1 MSDAVDILQSITRE
15 RLSFRRA
22 KTNKSL
28 ANYALQMTTVLTM
41 SRNRTDIR
49 EYLSS
54 QITPILDDCEI
65 HFGMNETKASDTL
78 RELSEYATFFVNEFA
93 YEWIY
98 LRVTD
103 LIGKIRSSYPPK

>member
-54 QITPILDDCEI
+54 
-65 HFGMNETKASDTL
+65 
-78 RELSEYATFFVNEFA
+78 
-93 YEWIY
+93 
-98 LRVTD
+98 
-103 LIGKIRSSYPPK
+103 